1 MKKKEMKL
9 QSEIITNMHELFG
22 ETLCSR
28 TKTMH
33 KTKLLHVMKTCS
45 ILSREVSES
54 QNQDIEQHPTR
65 NFENIAGFGASHL
78 FSMWKLV

>member
-54 QNQDIEQHPTR
+54 QCTRHQLVSRYKQQKNLLQGQQRGELQHR
-65 NFENIAGFGASHL
+65 R
-78 FSMWKLV
+78 